1 MEQLVH
7 DYLYIDFIPLETTNF
22 VNYRV
27 ISLSIDWC
35 LMQLSIWWEVGFL
48 KSALKEIKICAE
60 SAVLVVVEIRE
71 INGWLGFLAIV
82 SCRLFMS

>member
-1 MEQLVH
+1 
-7 DYLYIDFIPLETTNF
+7 
-22 VNYRV
+22 
-27 ISLSIDWC
+27 
-35 LMQLSIWWEVGFL
+35 MQLSIWWEVGFL
-48 KSALKEIKICAE
+48 KSALKEIKVCAE